1 MVVSNSKGNPGK
13 VTRLKVRQTCY
24 ESIESAKGRLA
35 TLKVIKSG

>member
-24 ESIESAKGRLA
+24 GNMKGAKGRLA
-35 TLKVIKSG
+35 TPKVLIGG